1 MIFLEFLKRKLYPI
15 FIPSSLNECP
25 SAYEAATFA
34 QSINAIPAYAYLG
47 DVTNSPTG
55 DKKPEIFEDSFLDE
69 LIPTL
74 KQLGFKAVTYMP
86 PRNTREQL
94 QRIQELCN
102 KHDLMEI
109 SGVDIN
115 NSKTIL

>member
-1 MIFLEFLKRKLYPI
+1 MKLQLLHKASMRY
-15 FIPSSLNECP
+15 LH
-25 SAYEAATFA
+25 
-34 QSINAIPAYAYLG
+34 AYLG

-69 LIPTL
+69 LIPAL

-102 KHDLMEI
+102 ESMI
-109 SGVDIN
+109 
-115 NSKTIL
+115 